1 MLPKVLQ
8 RFKAISIKIPIPFF
22 PPEIEKSVLKLF
34 GIKGSQIAQITLGK
48 KNKVGEFTCPHFDT
62 LPS

>member
-1 MLPKVLQ
+1 MLPKVLH
-8 RFKAISIKIPIPFF
+8 RFKAISMKIPIPYF
-22 PPEIEKSVLKLF
+22 PDIEKSVLKLL
-34 GIKGSQIAQITLGK
+34 GIKGSQIAQITLRK